1 MNKQLVMYYQD
12 SGMQIVLETYFPD
25 TLIRALGKIGFEAY
39 VTPF

>member
-1 MNKQLVMYYQD
+1 MNKQLVMYYTGPN
-12 SGMQIVLETYFPD
+12 SHVVLETYFAD